1 MLQDHP
7 SIYVVDDDPSIRK
20 ALKRLLGAAGYRV
33 SVFDSAEA
41 LLEFFPR
48 MEADCCILDIV
59 LPGISG
65 LDLQD
70 RLCSLA
76 QPPGII
82 VMTAHDNPGWRET
95 ARASG
100 AVACLKKPFDQAA
113 LLHALQICRESSFPA
128 EQGR

>member
-1 MLQDHP
+1 MPQDHP

-41 LLEFFPR
+41 VLDLFPR
-48 MEADCCILDIV
+48 VEADCCILDIV

-70 RLCSLA
+70 RLGTLA
-76 QPPGII
+76 QPPGVI
-82 VMTAHDNPGWRET
+82 VMTAHDNTQWMVQAS
-95 ARASG
+95 ARG
-100 AVACLKKPFDQAA
+100 AVACLKKPFDQTA

-128 EQGR
+128 EQAR